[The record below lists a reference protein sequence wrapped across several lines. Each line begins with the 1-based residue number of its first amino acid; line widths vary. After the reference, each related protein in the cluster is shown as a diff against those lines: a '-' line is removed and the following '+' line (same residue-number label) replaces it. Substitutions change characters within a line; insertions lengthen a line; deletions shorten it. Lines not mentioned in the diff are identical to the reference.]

1 MSFYTCNRTGNT
13 PGVIVGNPLNGICEK
28 ACIQTDKVLDACM
41 KQLQEINVE
50 QVLTGLN
57 PPNPALPLT
66 FVSAQTAEG
75 TTLTDLIVER
85 LADKPNFARVSGN
98 VNIPLIV
105 TYTDNNGVTGTGA
118 TTVTVPVDVI
128 LFVPQPSV
136 VPYRIEA
143 FGAVS
148 VPKGTYVGGSTF
160 SITACI
166 TIIIKVLV
174 RAEILVPSYGYCN
187 APICQEYSQDVCSGI
202 LELPIYPTAIQN
214 QRL

>member
-13 PGVIVGNPLNGICEK
+13 PGVIVGNPLHGLCEK

-41 KQLQEINVE
+41 KQVQEVNLE
-50 QVLTGLN
+50 QTLTGLN
-57 PPNPALPLT
+57 PANPTLPLT
-66 FVSAQTAEG
+66 FVSAQTAQG
-75 TTLTDLIVER
+75 TTLTDLVVER
-85 LADKPNFARVSGN
+85 LADKPNFSRVSGN

-118 TTVTVPVDVI
+118 TTITVPVDVI
-128 LFVPQPSV
+128 LFVPQPSI
-136 VPYRIEA
+136 VPYTIEA
-143 FGAVS
+143 FGATS
-148 VPKGTYVGGSTF
+148 VPRGTYVSGNTF

-166 TIIIKVLV
+166 TIIIKVIV

-187 APICQEYSQDVCSGI
+187 APVCQEYTQDACSGV

-214 QRL
+214 QRI